1 MTTQLRGRG
10 AATAATM
17 TAITAPP
24 FGGPEVI
31 TVRRMRRPRHG
42 ADELLVRVT
51 AVGVNRVDAMQRA
64 GIYPPPPGAG
74 PVLGVEFAGEVVATG
89 AHVEG
94 FTAGDRVFGL
104 VGDGAYA
111 EYVAVDH
118 RHVVRTPAHWD
129 DATAAAVI
137 ETVCTAHETIFELG
151 RLAAGERLLVH
162 AAGSAVGTSAIQMA
176 VHAGAT
182 VIGTAG
188 SQAKIAGALKLGA
201 SHVIDYK
208 TTDFAAEVL
217 RRFPDGID
225 VIEDFIGSTCL
236 QRHLDILR
244 TEGRIV
250 MVGLLAAAPSP
261 VNTVPVIT
269 KRLTISGFA
278 LRPQGIAAKAAI
290 VERFR
295 RRWLPL
301 LAAGTLRPVIHAV
314 LPFAAAQEAHRMLE
328 ANENFGKIVLT
339 LS

>member
-1 MTTQLRGRG
+1 MK
-10 AATAATM
+10 
-17 TAITAPP
+17 AITTPP
-24 FGGPEVI
+24 YGGPEVI
-31 TVRRMRRPRHG
+31 AMTTMPRPQHG
-42 ADELLVRVT
+42 AYELLVRVT

-64 GIYPPPPGAG
+64 GIYPPPSGAG

-89 AHVEG
+89 EHVEG
-94 FTAGDRVFGL
+94 FATGDRVFGL
-104 VGDGAYA
+104 VADGAYA
-111 EYVAVDH
+111 EFLTADY
-118 RHVVRTPAHWD
+118 RHVVRTPAHWTD
-129 DATAAAVI
+129 TTAAAVI

-151 RLAAGERLLVH
+151 RLLPGERLLVH

-188 SQAKIAGALKLGA
+188 TQAKIAGALKLGA

-208 TTDFAAEVL
+208 TTDFATEVL
-217 RRFPDGID
+217 RHYPDGID

-250 MVGLLAAAPSP
+250 MVGLLAAAASA
-261 VNTVPVIT
+261 VNTVPIIS
-269 KRLTISGFA
+269 KRLKISGFA

-295 RRWLPL
+295 TRWLPL
-301 LAAGTLRPVIHAV
+301 LAEGKIRPVIHAV
-314 LPFAAAQEAHRMLE
+314 LPFAEAREAHRMLE
-328 ANENFGKIVLT
+328 SNENFGKIVLM
-339 LS
+339 LP